1 MDYDYID
8 EMADDVI
15 RGDYGNG
22 EERKR
27 RLGRRYNA
35 VQNRVNEKLGYDKRY
50 PKIIELF
57 LVLVMD
63 MKLNTCK

>member
-1 MDYDYID
+1 MDYNYID
-8 EMADDVI
+8 RKANRVI

-27 RLGRRYNA
+27 RLGDDYNA

-50 PKIIELF
+50 PTSNRIVIGFGYGYEIKY
-57 LVLVMD
+57 M
-63 MKLNTCK
+63 

>member
-50 PKIIELF
+50 PTSNRIVFGFGYGYEIEY
-57 LVLVMD
+57 M
-63 MKLNTCK
+63 

>member
-1 MDYDYID
+1 MDYNYID
-8 EMADDVI
+8 RMANRVI

-27 RLGRRYNA
+27 RLGGDYNA

-57 LVLVMD
+57 QVLVMD